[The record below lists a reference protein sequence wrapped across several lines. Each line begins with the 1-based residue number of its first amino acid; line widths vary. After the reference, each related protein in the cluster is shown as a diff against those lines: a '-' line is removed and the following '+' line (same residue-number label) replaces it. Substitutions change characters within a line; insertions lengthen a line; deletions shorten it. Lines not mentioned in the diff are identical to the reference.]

1 MNPSVQTPNF
11 PAVLCDKPHQSGASG
26 WNLARSRDGRFL
38 NVPIFYGDW
47 VPITNAKS
55 VIERVAASLQ
65 PGERADDKQ
74 PLDGHDRADHHH
86 HGHDADVGNVDH
98 TQHVA
103 EQPGL
108 SHGSGH
114 RHRQR
119 HRQND
124 GDERDQHDRAD
135 HRPQV
140 FIEDTLSPPAA
151 PVKTQQAFAKPPALP
166 QQRPH
171 WRQRPLRRQ
180 DNKKRRTRKL
190 PPPQP
195 QSYFEKFTSFF
206 TGGGSSSRAEDE
218 TSPSVAPQPPLPLP
232 TQVGPSLPPLPS
244 LPVHRPPPPAPLPQS
259 QLPTQPVTSPPKVIL
274 DTFPSSSVSL
284 QTTFNVNTPNSNRF
298 TAGKVYDIS
307 NQYRQ
312 SQTLRLQSPTTQK
325 TQHFHHNQQ
334 QHHHHN
340 QVHQQQHTQT
350 QNHRGQGR
358 QPNIRILPAPDLSQ
372 VHLLIMSFRV
382 TYLYYWYVRNTEP
395 IPLLDL
401 SRINMPN

>member
-1 MNPSVQTPNF
+1 MPRF
-11 PAVLCDKPHQSGASG
+11 LAVLCDKPHQSRAAGNPT
-26 WNLARSRDGRFL
+26 WDLARSRDGRFL
-38 NVPIFYGDW
+38 NVPIYYGDW

-86 HGHDADVGNVDH
+86 HGHDADVGNIDH
-98 TQHVA
+98 TQHEPAAA
-103 EQPGL
+103 EQPDHAHG
-108 SHGSGH
+108 HGGSG
-114 RHRQR
+114 HRQR
-119 HRQND
+119 HRGHHGHGGEKQS
-124 GDERDQHDRAD
+124 QHDRAD

-140 FIEDTLSPPAA
+140 FVDDSLSPPAA
-151 PVKTQQAFAKPPALP
+151 PVKTQQAFVKPP

-180 DNKKRRTRKL
+180 DKKRRTRKL

-206 TGGGSSSRAEDE
+206 TGGSSSRAEEE
-218 TSPSVAPQPPLPLP
+218 TSPSVAPQPLLPLP

-244 LPVHRPPPPAPLPQS
+244 LPVHRPPPPPPLPKS
-259 QLPTQPVTSPPKVIL
+259 QPVTSPPKVIL

-284 QTTFNVNTPNSNRF
+284 QTTFNVNTPNSNRL
-298 TAGKVYDIS
+298 TPGKIYDIS

-312 SQTLRLQSPTTQK
+312 SQTLRLQTGQPTAQK
-325 TQHFHHNQQ
+325 TQPYNHNQQ
-334 QHHHHN
+334 QQKHHPQHH
-340 QVHQQQHTQT
+340 QHYQQHTQT

-358 QPNIRILPAPDLSQ
+358 QPNIRILPAPDLSK
-372 VHLLIMSFRV
+372 VH
-382 TYLYYWYVRNTEP
+382 
-395 IPLLDL
+395 
-401 SRINMPN
+401 

>member
-1 MNPSVQTPNF
+1 MNFSVQTPNF
-11 PAVLCDKPHQSGASG
+11 TAVLCDKPRQSGAAG
-26 WNLARSRDGRFL
+26 NPIWDLARPRDGRFL

-65 PGERADDKQ
+65 PDERADDKQ

-98 TQHVA
+98 TQHEA
-103 EQPGL
+103 DHPGL
-108 SHGSGH
+108 PHGPGH
-114 RHRQR
+114 GHRQR
-119 HRQND
+119 HRHNE
-124 GDERDQHDRAD
+124 GDKRGQHDRAD
-135 HRPQV
+135 HRPHV
-140 FIEDTLSPPAA
+140 FIDDTLSPPAA
-151 PVKTQQAFAKPPALP
+151 PVKTQQQAFAKPAPLP

-180 DNKKRRTRKL
+180 DKKRRTRKL

-206 TGGGSSSRAEDE
+206 TGGSSSRVEDE
-218 TSPSVAPQPPLPLP
+218 TSPSVASQPPPPLP

-244 LPVHRPPPPAPLPQS
+244 LPVHRPPPPPLPKS
-259 QLPTQPVTSPPKVIL
+259 QPVTSPPKVIL

-298 TAGKVYDIS
+298 THGKVYDIS

-312 SQTLRLQSPTTQK
+312 SQTLRLQTGHPTAQK
-325 TQHFHHNQQ
+325 TQHYHHNQQQ
-334 QHHHHN
+334 QHHHHHN
-340 QVHQQQHTQT
+340 LDQQQHTQT

-358 QPNIRILPAPDLSQ
+358 QPNIRILPAPDLSK
-372 VHLLIMSFRV
+372 VHFPTVSDLI
-382 TYLYYWYVRNTEP
+382 
-395 IPLLDL
+395 
-401 SRINMPN
+401 